1 MRRFSKIL
9 FRYVLQAVLPYF
21 AVAWLLLSVI
31 LFVHEASRRSDILL
45 STAIPNDLVWQL
57 AIALVPNVI
66 AFTCPIAALIGV
78 IIGLSRMQG
87 DSEMVAIRA
96 AGVGNIQIIVPIL
109 MLGILLSLFAFFVNL
124 TGVPF
129 AAKRVRQVLLQA
141 ALHKLESPIDPGIF
155 NTDIDSFTI
164 YVRRGNLEKGTW
176 EDLFIRQESKDQQQ
190 VRLITA
196 GEGRID
202 TKEDDTEIVLSNAIV
217 TTLDKTGKNKIASE
231 KFKEL
236 RLAVQTKRGEI
247 IKKLT
252 AAEKSPEEMGL
263 VELSQYAKTIGGR
276 KGVDAH
282 ILWQRRILLSI
293 TPLLFTLLGAGL
305 VLKFNHGGRGVGI
318 FLALI
323 SLGFYYSLTLMGE
336 QLARTGA
343 ISVLMAALIP
353 LITTS
358 AVTVWL
364 FLTQRLSIAGS
375 FSVFAFPKSL
385 RSTKKDNKVSAKNT
399 YIDLTTGLLDF
410 DLIWTL
416 LANYIVTSAFLIMIY
431 IVFTAFELWKF
442 AGAMDNGVSLLVTYL
457 FFLVPFIY
465 IQLAPSSLMI
475 ATLATYIIKSR
486 QNEIVS
492 WTAAGQ
498 SVYRLL
504 LPCFALMGAIG
515 LVNFALQELV
525 LTKANRAQDTL
536 RAQIRS
542 RNSTIDKN
550 GKHWVASESR
560 IFSFEAESA
569 SDNEVKFVKN
579 PVTYEFSSD
588 FTLKSIIK
596 ADSAEWG
603 NTKITYL
610 PLATKSVL
618 NGEAITTLLLPKF
631 KLDATQN
638 PFKQT
643 ITQPKHL
650 DIFETARKARETNSE
665 IEKRKYLIALQKKYS
680 TPFLPFI
687 IVLFTAPFALT
698 LSRKGTVVTLGY
710 AVAIWLLFMG
720 VNSAFEQFGSNGF
733 ISPSL
738 AIWSPLLLFTMLGV
752 YLMTRIRT

>member
-1 MRRFSKIL
+1 MRRFSKLL

-21 AVAWLLLSVI
+21 TVAWLLLSVI

-45 STAIPNDLVWQL
+45 STAVPNDLVWQL

-87 DSEMVAIRA
+87 DSEMVSIRA
-96 AGVGNIQIIVPIL
+96 AGVGNLQIVAPVIL
-109 MLGILLSLFAFFVNL
+109 LGILLSLFAVFVNL
-124 TGVPF
+124 KGVPL
-129 AAKRVRQVLLQA
+129 AAKMVRQVLLKA
-141 ALHKLESPIDPGIF
+141 ALHKLESPIDPGVF
-155 NTDIDSFTI
+155 NTEIDNFTI
-164 YVRRGNLEKGTW
+164 YVRRGNFEKGTW
-176 EDLFIRQESKDQQQ
+176 ENLFIRQEDKTKKE

-196 GEGRID
+196 REGRID
-202 TKEDDTEIVLSNAIV
+202 TKENDAEFVLSDATV

-231 KFKEL
+231 NFRNL

-252 AAEKSPEEMGL
+252 KTEKSPEEMGL
-263 VELSQYAKTIGGR
+263 MELSKFAQTIGGR
-276 KGVDAH
+276 KGIEAH
-282 ILWQRRILLSI
+282 ILWQRRILLSV

-323 SLGFYYSLTLMGE
+323 SLAFYYSLTLMGE
-336 QLARTGA
+336 QLARTDA
-343 ISVLMAALIP
+343 INVLTAALIP
-353 LITTS
+353 LLTTT
-358 AVTVWL
+358 AVTLWL
-364 FLTQRLSIAGS
+364 FVSQRLSIGRS
-375 FSVFAFPKSL
+375 FSVFGFLKSF
-385 RSTKKDNKVSAKNT
+385 RTRKKGDKISAKNT
-399 YIDLTTGLLDF
+399 YIDITTGLLDF

-416 LANYIVTSAFLIMIY
+416 LVNYIVTSVFLIMIY
-431 IVFTAFELWKF
+431 LVFTAFELWKF
-442 AGAMDNGVSLLVTYL
+442 AGTMDNGVSLLAKYL
-457 FFLVPFIY
+457 FFLVPYIY
-465 IQLAPSSLMI
+465 IQLAPSALMI

-504 LPCFALMGAIG
+504 LPCFVLMGSIG
-515 LVNFALQELV
+515 IVNFVFQEIV

-542 RNSTIDKN
+542 RNAIVDKD
-550 GKHWVASESR
+550 GKYWVSSENR
-560 IFSFEAESA
+560 IFSFESEAA
-569 SDNEVKFVKN
+569 SDNEKMFVKN
-579 PVTYEFSSD
+579 LVAYEFSSD
-588 FTLKSIIK
+588 FDLKTITK
-596 ADSAEWG
+596 ADSATWG
-603 NTKITYL
+603 NNEVTFV
-610 PLATKSVL
+610 PLAIKSVI
-618 NGEAITTLLLPKF
+618 NGENITTLRLPKYHL
-631 KLDATQN
+631 KLNNN

-650 DIFETARKARETNSE
+650 DIFETAKKARETKSE

-680 TPFLPFI
+680 TPFLPFV

-710 AVAIWLLFMG
+710 AIGIWLVFMG
-720 VNSAFEQFGSNGF
+720 VNSTFEQFGSNGF

-738 AIWSPLLLFTMLGV
+738 AVWSPLLLFTILGI
-752 YLMTRIRT
+752 YLMTKIKT